1 MKMKEILDNE
11 FASIFFDE
19 ISNSIITIWKKPAT
33 TEAYRGICSFV
44 LRKIKEFG
52 VEAIISD
59 IYQQGL
65 VSTENR
71 LWLQKV
77 IVPEIYK
84 GGVRKVA
91 IIAPNDVFS
100 RFYIESIKNGAQS
113 VISDVELNYF
123 NDLISAQTWVLQ
135 EEVPA

>member
-11 FASIFFDE
+11 YSSIFFDE
-19 ISNSIITIWKKPAT
+19 NSKAIISVWKRPAT

-44 LRKIKEFG
+44 LRKIKEFE

-59 IYQQGL
+59 IYHQGL

-71 LWLQKV
+71 LWLQNE
-77 IVPEIYK
+77 IAPEIYK
-84 GGVRKVA
+84 SGVRKVA

-100 RFYIESIKNGAQS
+100 RFYIESVKNGTQS
-113 VISDVELNYF
+113 VITDVELSYF
-123 NDLISAQTWVLQ
+123 NDLISAQAWLMQ